1 MKTRYEIAEEVV
13 NNYKKNKLLLK
24 IGFDLIDISNGI
36 DWRYKHT
43 SNVRTY
49 SVYLHAL
56 DFLKSIVM
64 VYEETKEEDLV
75 TLANK
80 IVNGWYEFNEVH
92 RDINEIVWNEH
103 AVSNRLHNIIYYFE
117 KLGELTADNQKFF
130 NKIVEEHCE
139 FLIDENNYRPNNHGI
154 MMDKALIESVSYI
167 QNEKMKKL
175 YLSKAL
181 YRIKLAIFRDFS
193 RRGVHLENSP
203 EYHRMVQ
210 KILHITNQTLIQK
223 NIKIGSEE
231 HRLINLA
238 KYFNRIML
246 KPNSSYPLIGD
257 TGYIYDKYTKKTFED
272 FVDYDSGT
280 VIFQEEHKD
289 NLEKSF
295 YLFFKSGFK
304 RKTHKHKDDLSF
316 ILTMDG
322 SDVIVDSGKYNY
334 DKKDGLRDYFTSQ
347 NAHST
352 IIVSDKDYSYGN
364 PITDQF
370 NLEIKNVKIN
380 DRLKIA
386 TGINNLYPN
395 CKLKRTVIVTP
406 DHLVLILDEILAEE
420 QVDIIQNFILSEQ
433 LSITKIDNK
442 SYLMVDNRNK
452 FVMQN
457 LNENFDNLAS
467 NVTESKISYKFNEYD
482 QNYKISFSSN
492 TINSNIVTCIYNEK
506 KGVKNVQFDTK
517 NNILAYEIDSK
528 IKEFNLFD

>member
-13 NNYKKNKLLLK
+13 SNYKENKLLLK

-49 SVYLHAL
+49 SVYLHTL

-75 TLANK
+75 ILANK
-80 IVNGWYEFNEVH
+80 ILTSWYEY
-92 RDINEIVWNEH
+92 NEIRKDIDEFVWNEH
-103 AVSNRLHNIIYYFE
+103 AVSNRLHNILYYFE
-117 KLGELTADNQKFF
+117 KLGELTADNQKYFDT
-130 NKIVEEHCE
+130 IIEEHCD

-167 QNEKMKKL
+167 RNEKIKKL

-210 KILHITNQTLIQK
+210 KILHITNQTLIKK

-280 VIFQEEHKD
+280 VIFQQEHKD
-289 NLEKSF
+289 NLEESF
-295 YLFFKSGFK
+295 YLFFKSGYK

-322 SDVIVDSGKYNY
+322 SDIITDSGKYNY
-334 DKKDGLRDYFTSQ
+334 DKKDNLRDYFTSQ

-352 IIVSDKDYSYGN
+352 IIISNKDYSYGN
-364 PITDQF
+364 PISDQF
-370 NLEIKNVKIN
+370 DLEIKNVKIS
-380 DRLKIA
+380 DDLKVA

-395 CKLKRTVIVTP
+395 CKLKRTVIVTS
-406 DHLVLILDEILAEE
+406 DHLVIILDEVLAEE
-420 QVDIIQNFILSEQ
+420 KVDIIQNFILSEQ
-433 LSITKIDNK
+433 LSVSKIDNK
-442 SYLMVDNRNK
+442 SYSMVDNKNT
-452 FVMQN
+452 FVIQN
-457 LNENFDNLAS
+457 LNKNFDDLES
-467 NVTESKISYKFNEYD
+467 SVSESKISYRFNEYD
-482 QNYKISFSSN
+482 ENLKISFTSSM
-492 TINSNIVTCIYNEK
+492 INSNIVTCIYNEN
-506 KGVKNVQFDTK
+506 KGIKNVQYNNK
-517 NNILAYEIDSK
+517 NNILTYEINSK